1 MCVIDKQTYAF
12 NTDEAM
18 RMTEAGADIVVA
30 HCGCTIG
37 GSIGAESIMELDN
50 AVKLIQDIH
59 DAAKS
64 VRDDVIIL
72 CHGGPI
78 SGPEDAQYVMQH
90 TKGVHGFYGAS
101 SAERMPV
108 EIAITEHI
116 KKFKS
121 ITF

>member
-1 MCVIDKQTYAF
+1 
-12 NTDEAM
+12 
-18 RMTEAGADIVVA
+18 MTEAGADIVVA